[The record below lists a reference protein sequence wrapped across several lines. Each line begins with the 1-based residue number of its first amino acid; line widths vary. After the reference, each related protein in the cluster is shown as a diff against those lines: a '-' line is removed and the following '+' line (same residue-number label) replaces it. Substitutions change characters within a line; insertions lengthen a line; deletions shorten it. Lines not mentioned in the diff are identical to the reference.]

1 MVLLR
6 LALAVVAALVIAG
19 CGAAP
24 EVAVVPT
31 VVATPTPSCQEQAA
45 PFLSKAESL
54 ARVWDD
60 ANTLAGQTPRASL
73 STQIDKLQSIRRDA
87 EDLEAPECAVAI
99 KQHLVNTMDTT
110 IRGFIAFLGQKS
122 DIEVKPLF
130 TIAGQ
135 EQTAFQQA
143 VQQLKAGTPIPTAEP
158 ILKDGLGITQ
168 AAIQDVYKADYAFE
182 DSPLY
187 DGTPR
192 MFGTSADKFN
202 VIELIGAPQNVRSAS
217 LTRSMRGG
225 NADKLG
231 DIKQSMRSFLKLV
244 APDWGIG
251 DAWLTAA
258 MGRNGE
264 QTTVARGRVV
274 SYQQNAGSG
283 DEFILTVSVP

>member
-1 MVLLR
+1 MSLHR
-6 LALAVVAALVIAG
+6 LALAVVAALVIVG

-31 VVATPTPSCQEQAA
+31 VVPTPTPNCQEQAA

-87 EDLEAPECAVAI
+87 EDLEAPECAAAV

-122 DIEVKPLF
+122 DPEVKPLF
-130 TIAGQ
+130 TIASQ

-168 AAIQDVYKADYAFE
+168 AAIQDMYKADYAFV
-182 DSPLY
+182 DSPLN
-187 DGTPR
+187 DGRPR
-192 MFGTSADKFN
+192 VMGSSADKFDW
-202 VIELIGAPQNVRSAS
+202 IELIGAPQNVQSATLSRTLHDGNDEKMNAIRQS
-217 LTRSMRGG
+217 L
-225 NADKLG
+225 
-231 DIKQSMRSFLKLV
+231 RSFLKV
-244 APDWGIG
+244 TTPDWSAG
-251 DAWLTAA
+251 DAWLTAV
-258 MGRNGE
+258 MGRAGE
-264 QTTVARGRVV
+264 QTTITRGRLV
-274 SYQQNAGSG
+274 SYRQDGSTY
-283 DEFILTVSVP
+283 ILAISVP